1 MPELYGDLSSDT
13 IVFHLMKGRACV
25 RKDQNSSSK
34 VSLPEADAVAG
45 GVTAVTRSLHV
56 LEAFEMGEPD
66 LPLAELSRRTGLHNS
81 TVLRLA
87 RTLALSGYM
96 VQNESG
102 AWRLGPAAGWLGARY
117 QAGFDVNNVVEPTL
131 RELSRL
137 TQESASFYVRE
148 GDVRACISRV
158 EGPQAVRHHVRIGA
172 RLPLNLG
179 SPGRIILAFSGEP
192 GKTYEEIRRRGY
204 LISVGGAGSRRG
216 KCFRASLQLALASP
230 WFHLH
235 LGTHVE
241 AQQGE
246 TGAPRPGGCRRREQ
260 TLLCIGRGGG
270 PQHAEGG
277 LHMAPMTSLGK
288 RRIASPQANASPG
301 SPINCIAPRALEQL
315 SRRCRA
321 RPPARGSPSPPP
333 SPWAAARLRPK
344 LPSGNL
350 P

>member
-1 MPELYGDLSSDT
+1 M
-13 IVFHLMKGRACV
+13 R
-25 RKDQNSSSK
+25 RKNETGASK

-45 GVTAVTRSLHV
+45 GVIAVTRALHV
-56 LEAFEMGEPD
+56 MEAFQMGEPD

-117 QAGFDVNNVVEPTL
+117 QAGFDINNVVEPTL
-131 RELSRL
+131 RELSRI

-204 LISVGGAGSRRG
+204 LISVGEREADVASVSAPVFSLHWRLLGSICISGPMSRLDKAKLERHA
-216 KCFRASLQLALASP
+216 RAVVDAANRLSYALA
-230 WFHLH
+230 
-235 LGTHVE
+235 G
-241 AQQGE
+241 
-246 TGAPRPGGCRRREQ
+246 
-260 TLLCIGRGGG
+260 
-270 PQHAEGG
+270 
-277 LHMAPMTSLGK
+277 
-288 RRIASPQANASPG
+288 
-301 SPINCIAPRALEQL
+301 
-315 SRRCRA
+315 
-321 RPPARGSPSPPP
+321 
-333 SPWAAARLRPK
+333 AAAPNTPK
-344 LPSGNL
+344 VVSTWHP
-350 P
+350 